1 MQLLDQILKRVFRT
15 ECICSIHICMYTY
28 VYVRM
33 CVYEYMV
40 VCEYLHCTFFTNA
53 MSCAIFFFI
62 FLTIFC
68 MQLCTRECVSVC
80 VYVCIIKCIY
90 IIHIHMHKRTFV
102 QAEGVQCQCQCL
114 HVYKHVWMCMLYVH
128 RLIKYFLFS
137 GSNYILPIVFL
148 NLHKNIPYVCMY
160 VCKHTHIHIRGEY
173 ECLKSWNLFIYLL
186 TFVHLFIIVT

>member
-1 MQLLDQILKRVFRT
+1 MQVCSMHLLLFQGDEKINATSRLDLKK
-15 ECICSIHICMYTY
+15 SLQD
-28 VYVRM
+28 RM
-33 CVYEYMV
+33 HLLYAHMHVHLCVCKNVCVYEYMV

-160 VCKHTHIHIRGEY
+160 VCKHTHIHIRG
-173 ECLKSWNLFIYLL
+173 
-186 TFVHLFIIVT
+186 